1 MLYMIADGYLLL
13 NTVIE
18 FVHCCALLLTVI
30 NGYGWLSLVTY
41 SYWQE
46 VNFNYICGWLSLVK
60 YGF

>member
-30 NGYGWLSLVTY
+30 NGYHWLCIVTD
-41 SYWQE
+41 
-46 VNFNYICGWLSLVK
+46 K
-60 YGF
+60 K